1 MTAEFAMV
9 LPAVMLVLAFAAGA
23 VQIGAAQV
31 RLTDAAADAARLVGR
46 GESESRAASRVQ
58 DAVGG
63 AALAVSRDG
72 LLVCVT
78 ARASVTLGPLAG
90 AIDLDARGCAYD
102 DTLPATP

>member
-1 MTAEFAMV
+1 VTAEFAMV

-23 VQIGAAQV
+23 VQVGVAQV
-31 RLTDAAADAARLVGR
+31 RLTDAAADAARLMGR
-46 GESESRAASRVQ
+46 GESEGAAAGRVQ

-78 ARASVTLGPLAG
+78 ARASVALGPVAG
-90 AIDLDARGCAYD
+90 AIDLGARGCAYD
-102 DTLPATP
+102 DTLPVTP

>member
-1 MTAEFAMV
+1 MAAEFAMV

-23 VQIGAAQV
+23 VQVGAAQV

-46 GESESRAASRVQ
+46 GESESRAASRLQ

-78 ARASVTLGPLAG
+78 ATASVTLGPMAG
-90 AIDLDARGCAYD
+90 AIDLGARGCAYD